1 MIIDLEE
8 FIRKERGFWTEL
20 EEILDAVEKDAVKK
34 LSLDEIKRL
43 HYLYQ
48 RASAD
53 LGRIMSFS
61 SEPQTR
67 LYLESLV
74 ARAYGELHTS
84 SAQRPHRF
92 SPMNWFFVTFPRTFR
107 KHVRAFRIAVIVMLI
122 GCLFG
127 GLAFTMDPA
136 AKEELMPFSQLMG
149 DPSQRVRQEET
160 STKDHLQG
168 HKAAFSSMLMTHN
181 TKVSIFTMA
190 LGITWGIGTIIML
203 FSNGVMLAAVAA
215 DYVHAGQTVFL
226 LGWLLP
232 HGVVEIPS
240 ILVAGQAGLVL
251 AGALIGAGKPI
262 SMKMRLK
269 AVSKDIVTLILGVAI
284 MLIWAGFIEAFL
296 SQYHEPVIPY
306 SLKIG
311 FGMTELAALVL
322 FFWKSGVKKKFQGTS
337 EGAELT

>member
-1 MIIDLEE
+1 VIIDLEE

-20 EEILDAVEKDAVKK
+20 EQRLDALERDAGRK
-34 LSLDEIKRL
+34 LDLERIKRL

-48 RASAD
+48 RASAG

-61 SEPQTR
+61 CEPQTR
-67 LYLESLV
+67 TYLESLV
-74 ARAYGELHTS
+74 ARAYGELH
-84 SAQRPHRF
+84 AGGAHRPHRF
-92 SPMNWFFVTFPRTFR
+92 APLKWFFVTFPRTFR
-107 KHVRAFRIAVIVMLI
+107 KHVRAFQFSLIVMLI

-127 GLAFTMDPA
+127 GLAVTLDPG
-136 AKEELMPFSQLMG
+136 AKEELMPFSHLLG

-160 STKDHLQG
+160 DTHDRLKGQ
-168 HKAAFSSMLMTHN
+168 KAAFSSTLMTHN

-190 LGITWGIGTIIML
+190 LGMTWGIGTVIML

-240 ILVAGQAGLVL
+240 ILLAGQAGLVL
-251 AGALIGAGKPI
+251 AGALIGRGKSLSI
-262 SMKMRLK
+262 KMRLK
-269 AVSKDIVTLILGVAI
+269 AVSKDIVTLMFGLAV

-306 SLKIG
+306 HLKIG
-311 FGMTELAALVL
+311 FGLSELAVLVL
-322 FFWKSGVKKKFQGTS
+322 FFWKSGAKRKSQVTP
-337 EGAELT
+337 EIAVLR